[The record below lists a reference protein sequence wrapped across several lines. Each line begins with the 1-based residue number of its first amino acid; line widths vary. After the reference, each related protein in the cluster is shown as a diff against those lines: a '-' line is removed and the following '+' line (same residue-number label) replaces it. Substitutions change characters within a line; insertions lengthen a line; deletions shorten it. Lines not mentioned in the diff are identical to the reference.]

1 MDFDYF
7 VSVCYQYYI
16 MKKSILGDGS
26 FVGEK
31 FIILKTGALVL
42 VILILG
48 ACGASMLPTKDIW
61 YGEHYIIMQDFE
73 REAYKKLSPEAR
85 EKFQTLFWEAR
96 SPESKMVFMKRLDYV
111 MKAFRKENS
120 HQPWN
125 TDRARIFLLNGNP
138 ASVEYR
144 QTDNWA
150 MRVQEGGTGAT
161 GITQER
167 DKEDIQARTAEVWSY
182 PYKGQLIYYVY
193 AFSAPNKWKLA
204 QGTFSGNRFLGA
216 LEIRNREQTYGIID
230 IEQYTKELE
239 NLKKIK

>member
-1 MDFDYF
+1 
-7 VSVCYQYYI
+7 
-16 MKKSILGDGS
+16 MKKSILENGS
-26 FVGEK
+26 LVGEK
-31 FIILKTGALVL
+31 FILMKMGALVL

-48 ACGASMLPTKDIW
+48 ACGISMLPTKDMW

-73 REAYKKLSPEAR
+73 REAYKKLSPEGR
-85 EKFQTLFWEAR
+85 EKFQTLFWETR

-111 MKAFRKENS
+111 MKAFKKENFR
-120 HQPWN
+120 QPWN

-138 ASVEYR
+138 ASIEYQ

-150 MRVQEGGTGAT
+150 MQVSREGVTGV
-161 GITQER
+161 TQER

-182 PYKGQLIYYVY
+182 PYKGQLIYYSF
-193 AFSAPNKWKLA
+193 AFSAPNKWRLA

-216 LEIRNREQTYGIID
+216 LEIRSKEQTYGIND